1 MSIFELQCPKCEKVT
16 EVITK
21 YEVYSTTKY
30 VCDGCSLELNKIV
43 SVGNFILNGG
53 GWYSFNGGKRNPG
66 VK

>member
-1 MSIFELQCPKCEKVT
+1 MSIFELQCPKCDKIT
-16 EVITK
+16 EVITRWDEYQK
-21 YEVYSTTKY
+21 THYTCEVCKT
-30 VCDGCSLELNKIV
+30 ELDKIV